1 MRIALLACAL
11 ALSAACAHKPLA
23 GSDLDTVGRPAFISR
38 IEENAGPRSEVFRS
52 DSSYSPKLKR
62 LTAKEADRR
71 MSLRLQ
77 KAMTRFEI
85 AERLR
90 ATTASKLPQERPWTN
105 SVDPARVAATLQSFL
120 VEEVPANAPDYQ
132 LVGELGADSVVE
144 FVVEEYGVT
153 SDDGRAYAYM
163 LGYGRLFT
171 LDGTEL
177 WRRSFRVD
185 QRAAGAEGFDPF
197 AVVKDPEVWRNNFS
211 TMIDAVAAQFA
222 QDLNPPGRR
231 GGPALPAGQQELA
244 EDGDVEAPN
253 KASTDAEALPPVTED
268 DPI

>member
-1 MRIALLACAL
+1 MRIALLSCVL
-11 ALSAACAHKPLA
+11 ALTAACAHKPLA

-52 DSSYSPKLKR
+52 DSTYGPKLKR

-71 MSLRLQ
+71 MALRLQ

-90 ATTASKLPQERPWTN
+90 ATTASKLPAESPWTN
-105 SVDPARVAATLQSFL
+105 SVDPTRVAATLQSFL
-120 VEEVPANAPDYQ
+120 VEEVPANPPDYQ
-132 LVGELGADSVVE
+132 LMGELGADSVVE

-153 SDDGRAYAYM
+153 SDDGKAYAYM

-171 LDGTEL
+171 LDGREL
-177 WRRSFRVD
+177 WRRAFRVD
-185 QRAAGAEGFDPF
+185 QQAAGSAGFDPF
-197 AVVKDPEVWRNNFS
+197 AVVKNPEVWRDNFS
-211 TMIDAVAAQFA
+211 TMIDAVAVQFA
-222 QDLNPPGRR
+222 KDLNPPGRR
-231 GGPALPAGQQELA
+231 GGAPLPAGSRELR
-244 EDGDVEAPN
+244 EESDVEAPDRG
-253 KASTDAEALPPVTED
+253 TTGTEEPPPAAED